1 MWYTEKLHIQTCT
14 FTQIPSIVQDMQ
26 KAVLYT
32 VMHCTD
38 AVMIIALMKK
48 QST

>member
-14 FTQIPSIVQDMQ
+14 CTQILSIVQDMQ
-26 KAVLYT
+26 KALLST

-38 AVMIIALMKK
+38 VVMIASRKK
-48 QST
+48 